1 MSGYRG
7 GRQREGGSDAKS
19 DAPVLTDHL
28 RGKPSSAVRRRSL
41 YHFYNLHCEDHHFH
55 SLQTL
60 SHMIDDLSNRN
71 YL

>member
-1 MSGYRG
+1 MPEAMHRSSQITFAGSLRVRPG
-7 GRQREGGSDAKS
+7 G
-19 DAPVLTDHL
+19 AP
-28 RGKPSSAVRRRSL
+28 L
-41 YHFYNLHCEDHHFH
+41 YHFYNLHCEDHRFH